1 MALTP
6 LELVCFGAPAARLIG
21 RETPREVR
29 WRKHVALLVY
39 LALSPSR
46 SRSRDHLLGVFWAE
60 QPERNARK
68 SLNEALHRLRDKLG
82 EDRLRSMG
90 DEIVLNGDGLDV
102 DALRLAQQAQ
112 SAPDAA
118 LPLLRGDFLE
128 GFHVKKAPEFEDWM
142 TRERE
147 HYRALAVATLVAA
160 GERRLTGGRLQEAAD
175 LARRALALSDRSEP
189 AVSLLMRAHSLAG
202 DSATALSAYQ
212 EFAAR
217 LKREINEQP
226 GKALQAL
233 AERIR
238 TEQTRRQS
246 GAAAIMEPPLLGR
259 EQVHRIAF
267 DAVAKGLTGEAG
279 TPRAIVVTAPPGMG
293 RSRLLAECTRHA
305 ALAGALIVQAR
316 PVESDQDAP
325 WSALGLM
332 IRAGITDAP
341 GLAAASPTSLAAVA
355 ELAPELAERFPRRAI
370 RDVADMATALAD
382 VLRGIAGERP
392 LLLGLDDA
400 HWADGASIAA
410 LGAAL
415 ASLKTEP
422 VVAVVTVAQGVGDPP
437 RELLRFHSDVGRDI
451 PGATVRLGML
461 DESDLAALVA
471 KLAPW
476 CRDAGQLDRLTRR
489 IAFETSG
496 SPFFAVT
503 LLRALEN
510 ATTMQADFVTWPPPG
525 GTHEAPAPF
534 SVPSLVRHAIAV
546 RVGELKPDEQ
556 TVLCV
561 ASVCGQVLEPELV
574 ATVAERPVAEI
585 DRALLTFERRHL
597 VLFDGK
603 RYAFTAPLIAEV
615 VKTYCLT
622 RGERR
627 ALEGRAVEALAV
639 RADLESRA
647 LRAELLAHVS
657 PGREAYDL
665 ALSAARAAI
674 QDGARRTAQRLL
686 SAAETAAGEAKLER
700 APIEELRA
708 RL

>member
-82 EDRLRSMG
+82 DDRLRSRG
-90 DEIVLNGDGLDV
+90 DEIVLNGDGLEV

-112 SAPDAA
+112 SAPDEA
-118 LPLLRGDFLE
+118 LSLLRGDFLE

-147 HYRALAVATLVAA
+147 HYRALAIATLVAA

-175 LARRALALSDRSEP
+175 LARRALALGDRSEP
-189 AVSLLMRAHSLAG
+189 AVSLLMRAAALAG
-202 DSATALSAYQ
+202 DAATALGGYQ
-212 EFAAR
+212 EFAGR
-217 LKREINEQP
+217 LKEIGEHP
-226 GKALQAL
+226 SKALAAL

-238 TEQTRRQS
+238 TEEARRRS
-246 GAAAIMEPPLLGR
+246 SAAAADEPLIGR
-259 EQVHRIAF
+259 EPVHRVAY
-267 DAVAKGLTGEAG
+267 DAVTRGLAGGPG
-279 TPRAIVVTAPPGMG
+279 TPRALVITAPPGMG
-293 RSRLLAECTRHA
+293 RSRLLAETSRRGV
-305 ALAGALIVQAR
+305 LGGARVVQAR

-325 WSALGLM
+325 WSALRLVIRGGLM
-332 IRAGITDAP
+332 DAP
-341 GLAAASPTSLAAVA
+341 GLAAAPPTALAAFA
-355 ELAPELAERFPRRAI
+355 ELAPELTDRFAPRPI

-382 VLRGIAGERP
+382 VLRAIAEERSV
-392 LLLGLDDA
+392 LLQLDDA
-400 HWADGASIAA
+400 HWADGPSIAA

-415 ASLKTEP
+415 ASLKAEP
-422 VVAVVTVAQGVGDPP
+422 VIAVVTVAQGVGDPP
-437 RELLRFHSDVGRDI
+437 RELLRFQSDVGRDI
-451 PGATVRLGML
+451 PGATVRLGVL
-461 DESDLAALVA
+461 DEGDLAALVA

-476 CRDAGQLDRLTRR
+476 CRDVGQRDRLTRR

-510 ATTMQADFVTWPPPG
+510 ATTMQADFLVWPPPG
-525 GTHEAPAPF
+525 GTHEGPAPY

-546 RVGELKPDEQ
+546 RVGELKSEEQ
-556 TVLCV
+556 VVLCA

-574 ATVAERPVAEI
+574 ATVADRSAAEV
-585 DRALLTFERRHL
+585 DRALLSFERRHL
-597 VLFDGK
+597 VVFDGK
-603 RYAFTAPLIAEV
+603 RYAFAAPLIADV

-627 ALEGRAVEALAV
+627 ALERRAVEALAA
-639 RADLESRA
+639 RTDLESRA

-657 PGREAYDL
+657 PGREAYDV
-665 ALSAARAAI
+665 ALSVARDAI

-686 SAAETAAGEAKLER
+686 SAAETAAAEAKLER
-700 APIEELRA
+700 TPIEELRA

>member
-46 SRSRDHLLGVFWAE
+46 SRTRDHLVGVFWAE

-82 EDRLRSMG
+82 EDRLRSKG
-90 DEIVLNGDGLDV
+90 DEIVLNGDGLEV
-102 DALRLAQQAQ
+102 DALRLAQQAHV
-112 SAPDAA
+112 APDEA

-147 HYRALAVATLVAA
+147 RYRALAAGTLVAA
-160 GERRLTGGRLQEAAD
+160 GERRLSGGRLQEAAD
-175 LARRALALSDRSEP
+175 LARRALALTDRSEP
-189 AVSLLMRAHSLAG
+189 AMSLLMRAQSLAG
-202 DSATALSAYQ
+202 DAATALSSYQ
-212 EFAAR
+212 VFAAR
-217 LKREINEQP
+217 LKEEINEEP
-226 GKALQAL
+226 GKALQEL
-233 AERIR
+233 AKRIR
-238 TEQTRRQS
+238 TEDARRQS
-246 GAAAIMEPPLLGR
+246 GPVGAAEPPLLGR

-267 DAVAKGLTGEAG
+267 DAVAKGLTGEPG

-305 ALAGALIVQAR
+305 MLAGALIVQAR

-325 WSALGLM
+325 WSALGLL
-332 IRAGITDAP
+332 IRAGITGAS
-341 GLAAASPTSLAAVA
+341 GLAAASPTSLAAIA
-355 ELAPELAERFPRRAI
+355 ELAPELAERFPRRPV

-382 VLRGIAGERP
+382 VLRAISGERP
-392 LLLGLDDA
+392 VLLGLDDA

-410 LGAAL
+410 LGAAI
-415 ASLKTEP
+415 ASLKREP
-422 VVAVVTVAQGVGDPP
+422 VVAVITVAQGVGDPP
-437 RELLRFHSDVGRDI
+437 RELLRFLSDVGRDL
-451 PGATVRLGML
+451 PGATVRLGVL
-461 DESDLAALVA
+461 DEGDLAALVA

-476 CRDAGQLDRLTRR
+476 CRDAGQRDRLTRR
-489 IAFETSG
+489 IAYETGG

-525 GTHEAPAPF
+525 GTHEGPAPF
-534 SVPSLVRHAIAV
+534 SVPTTVRHAIAV
-546 RVGELKPDEQ
+546 RVGELKPEEQ
-556 TVLCV
+556 EVLRA
-561 ASVCGQVLEPELV
+561 ASVCGQGLEPELI
-574 ATVAERPVAEI
+574 ATVAERPVEDV
-585 DRALLTFERRHL
+585 DRALLAFERRHL
-597 VLFDGK
+597 VHFDGK
-603 RYAFTAPLIAEV
+603 RYAFPAPLIADAV
-615 VKTYCLT
+615 RTYCLT

-627 ALEGRAVEALAV
+627 VLERRAVDALASK
-639 RADLESRA
+639 ADLESRA
-647 LRAELLAHVS
+647 LRAEMVAHVT
-657 PGREAYDL
+657 PDRGAYDL
-665 ALSAARAAI
+665 ALAVARDAVT
-674 QDGARRTAQRLL
+674 QGARRTAQRML
-686 SAAETAAGEAKLER
+686 AAADAVAGEAKLER
-700 APIEELRA
+700 APIDELRA